1 MASSATSARVTDVTW
16 RRGHVEVR
24 QERRISERLE
34 AGGDLLILTSSW
46 ERRCVEV
53 ARVRHGPYAAA
64 AVVTFAE
71 KGTSGRR
78 AEHDAELARL
88 AAEHAGNVADLGR
101 HSVSDVESWR
111 NALAELVAGTRI
123 ALGRPLDMVVDV
135 SCLPKYF
142 MLTLMGYCVSSGSV
156 RSLRLL
162 YAEGRY
168 APSDGNTSLAPDHA
182 FTEGSWRSL
191 PVPYLEGRL
200 SPDKKV
206 EVIASIGF
214 ETFQARKL
222 IRVYEAE
229 RHRLVTPY
237 PGFSPEY
244 GDQSEKEAKALATNL
259 DLSEREILRCPAG
272 DAAAA
277 ADIVVEVLDRGGR
290 FKEVGLCLGT
300 KPHAIGFGVA
310 ALIRP
315 DFTLVCR
322 MPDRYVETETP
333 ATGVMWSYELR
344 DLSVAASLG
353 QDDADALDRVV
364 VSGSNRSA
372 HHQVRPWP

>member
-1 MASSATSARVTDVTW
+1 MASSTTSARVTDVTW

-24 QERRISERLE
+24 QERRISEQLE
-34 AGGDLLILTSSW
+34 AGGDLLVLTSSW

-53 ARVRHGPYAAA
+53 ARVKHGRYAVA

-71 KGTSGRR
+71 EGTSGRR

-88 AAEHAGNVADLGR
+88 AAEHAGSVADLGR
-101 HSVSDVESWR
+101 HSVSDVDSWR
-111 NALAELVAGTRI
+111 NALAELVVRARI
-123 ALGRPLDMVVDV
+123 ALGRPLDMVVDA
-135 SCLPKYF
+135 SCLPKYY
-142 MLTLMGYCVSSGSV
+142 MLTLMGYCMTSGLV

-168 APSDGNTSLAPDHA
+168 AHSDGNTSLSPDHA

-191 PVPYLEGRL
+191 PVPYLEGQL

-206 EVIASIGF
+206 EVVASIGF

-237 PGFSPEY
+237 PGFSTEY
-244 GDQSEKEAKALATNL
+244 GDQSEKEAKALAANL
-259 DLSEREILRCPAG
+259 DLNEREILRCPAG

-277 ADIVVEVLDRGGR
+277 ADIVVDVLDSCGR

-333 ATGVMWSYELR
+333 ATGITWSYELR
-344 DLSVAASLG
+344 DLSVAAGLE
-353 QDDADALDRVV
+353 QDNADAVNHLIVPE
-364 VSGSNRSA
+364 SSRSID
-372 HHQVRPWP
+372 QQL

>member
-1 MASSATSARVTDVTW
+1 MENNEISAMVAAMTW
-16 RRGHVEVR
+16 RRGHLEVR
-24 QERRISERLE
+24 QDRRISERLE
-34 AGGDLLILTSSW
+34 AAGDLLVLTSSW
-46 ERRCVEV
+46 ERRCIEV
-53 ARVRHGPYAAA
+53 ARVKHGRYSAA
-64 AVVTFAE
+64 AVVSFAE
-71 KGTSGRR
+71 EGTSGRR
-78 AEHDAELARL
+78 AEHDASLARL
-88 AAEHAGNVADLGR
+88 AAEQAGVVTDLGR

-111 NALAELVAGTRI
+111 NALIELVAATRI

-135 SCLPKYF
+135 SCLPKYYV
-142 MLTLMGYCVSSGSV
+142 LTLMGYCVSSGSV

-168 APSDGNTSLAPDHA
+168 APSDGNTSLASDHA

-206 EVIASIGF
+206 EIVASIGF

-222 IRVYEAE
+222 IRSYEAE

-244 GDQSEKEAKALATNL
+244 GDQSEKEAKALANNL
-259 DLSEREILRCPAG
+259 DLDEREILRCPAG
-272 DAAAA
+272 DAVAAG
-277 ADIVVEVLDRGGR
+277 DIVVDLLDHSGR

-333 ATGVMWSYELR
+333 AIGIMWSYELR
-344 DLSVAASLG
+344 DLSVVASSSHGNVDAVEPYAA
-353 QDDADALDRVV
+353 
-364 VSGSNRSA
+364 
-372 HHQVRPWP
+372 

>member
-1 MASSATSARVTDVTW
+1 MASNATSAKVTAVTW

-34 AGGDLLILTSSW
+34 AAGDLLVLTSSW
-46 ERRCVEV
+46 ERRCIEV
-53 ARVRHGPYAAA
+53 SRVKHGRYFAA

-71 KGTSGRR
+71 EGASGRR
-78 AEHDAELARL
+78 AKHDAELARL
-88 AAEHAGNVADLGR
+88 AADHAGIVTDLGR
-101 HSVSDVESWR
+101 YSVSDVESWR
-111 NALAELVAGTRI
+111 NALAEFVAATRI
-123 ALGRPLDMVVDV
+123 TLGRPLDVVVDV
-135 SCLPKYF
+135 SCLPKYY

-182 FTEGSWRSL
+182 FTEGTWRSL

-206 EVIASIGF
+206 EIVASIGF

-222 IRVYEAE
+222 IRAYEAE

-259 DLSEREILRCPAG
+259 DLDEREILRCPAG

-277 ADIVVEVLDRGGR
+277 AEIVVDVLDHGGR
-290 FKEVGLCLGT
+290 FKEIGLCLGT

-333 ATGVMWSYELR
+333 AIGITWSYEVR
-344 DLSVAASLG
+344 DLSVVASLNHG
-353 QDDADALDRVV
+353 NSDAV
-364 VSGSNRSA
+364 GSNAARVDVGRLGPS
-372 HHQVRPWP
+372 VVT

>member
-1 MASSATSARVTDVTW
+1 MASNATSTTVTDVTW
-16 RRGHVEVR
+16 RRGHIEIC
-24 QERRISERLE
+24 QQRRISERLE
-34 AGGDLLILTSSW
+34 AKGDLLILTSSW

-53 ARVRHGPYAAA
+53 TRLGHGRYAAA
-64 AVVTFAE
+64 AVIMFAE
-71 KGTSGRR
+71 EGMSGRR
-78 AEHDAELARL
+78 SEHDAQLANL
-88 AAEHAGNVADLGR
+88 ATEHADSVADIGP

-111 NALAELVAGTRI
+111 NALADVVARTRI
-123 ALGRPLDMVVDV
+123 ALGRPFDLVVDV
-135 SCLPKYF
+135 SCLPKYY

-156 RSLRLL
+156 RSLQLL

-168 APSDGNTSLAPDHA
+168 APSDGNTSLSPDHA
-182 FTEGSWRSL
+182 FTEGAWRSL

-206 EVIASIGF
+206 EVLASIGF

-229 RHRLVTPY
+229 RHHLVTPY

-244 GDQSEKEAKALATNL
+244 GEQSEKEAKALATNL
-259 DLSEREILRCPAG
+259 DLNDSEILRCPAG

-277 ADIVVEVLDRGGR
+277 ADIAVDTLDRSDR
-290 FKEVGLCLGT
+290 FKQVGLCLGT
-300 KPHAIGFGVA
+300 KPHAIGFGIA

-333 ATGVMWSYELR
+333 ATGIMWSYELR
-344 DLSVAASLG
+344 DLSVAASLR
-353 QDDADALDRVV
+353 QDYAEAVV
-364 VSGSNRSA
+364 A
-372 HHQVRPWP
+372 

>member
-1 MASSATSARVTDVTW
+1 MIW
-16 RRGHVEVR
+16 RRGHVEIH
-24 QERRISERLE
+24 QERRISEQFE
-34 AGGDLLILTSSW
+34 AGGDLLVLTSSW

-53 ARVRHGPYAAA
+53 ARVGHGRYAAA

-71 KGTSGRR
+71 EGTSGRR

-88 AAEHAGNVADLGR
+88 AAEHAGSVADLGR
-101 HSVSDVESWR
+101 HPVSDVEGWR
-111 NALAELVAGTRI
+111 NALAELVANTRI
-123 ALGRPLDMVVDV
+123 ALGRPLDMVIDV
-135 SCLPKYF
+135 SCLPKYY

-168 APSDGNTSLAPDHA
+168 APSDGNTSLSPDHA

-206 EVIASIGF
+206 EVVAAIGF

-237 PGFSPEY
+237 PGFSTEY
-244 GDQSEKEAKALATNL
+244 GDQSEKEAKALANNL
-259 DLSEREILRCPAG
+259 DLDEREILRCPAG

-277 ADIVVEVLDRGGR
+277 ADIVIDVLDGGGR
-290 FKEVGLCLGT
+290 FKTVGLCLGT

-322 MPDRYVETETP
+322 MPDRYVETETS
-333 ATGVMWSYELR
+333 ATGIMWSYEVR
-344 DLSVAASLG
+344 DLSVAASAG
-353 QDDADALDRVV
+353 QDDVEAVYRVV
-364 VSGSNRSA
+364 VPQSSSSA
-372 HHQVRPWP
+372 EHQ

>member
-1 MASSATSARVTDVTW
+1 MNDVIW
-16 RRGHVEVR
+16 RRGHVEMR
-24 QERRISERLE
+24 QERRISERME
-34 AGGDLLILTSSW
+34 AAGDLLVLTSSW
-46 ERRCVEV
+46 ERRCIEV
-53 ARVRHGPYAAA
+53 ARVMHGRYAVAT
-64 AVVTFAE
+64 VITFAE
-71 KGTSGRR
+71 EGTSGRR
-78 AEHDAELARL
+78 ADHDAELWRL
-88 AAEHAGNVADLGR
+88 ATEHAVSVADLGR
-101 HSVSDVESWR
+101 QSVSDVESWR
-111 NALAELVAGTRI
+111 DAIAELVARTRI
-123 ALGRPLDMVVDV
+123 ELGRPLDMVVDV
-135 SCLPKYF
+135 SCLPKYY

-168 APSDGNTSLAPDHA
+168 APSDGNTSLSPDHA
-182 FTEGSWRSL
+182 FTEGAWRSL

-229 RHRLVTPY
+229 RHCLVTPY

-259 DLSEREILRCPAG
+259 DLDEREILRCPAG

-277 ADIVVEVLDRGGR
+277 AEIVIDVLDRCDR

-300 KPHAIGFGVA
+300 KPHAIGFGIA

-333 ATGVMWSYELR
+333 ATGIMWSYKLH
-344 DLSVAASLG
+344 DLSVATSPTHG
-353 QDDADALDRVV
+353 DADAMGPNAAREGD
-364 VSGSNRSA
+364 GSPVPSA
-372 HHQVRPWP
+372 AT